1 MSDHAECEELAVGH
15 ALNALE
21 PGDEVSFL
29 AHLPGCARCARTV
42 TDTLAVMGQLAYAAE
57 PAEPPRAV
65 LAGILAA
72 AGADKRPMVLR
83 SVGPTRDV
91 PAPRVQTRSSREPQ
105 RPGAR
110 TVRRQAPWLV
120 AAAAVLVAVAL
131 AGWNVAL
138 RAVNT
143 PDGSDQA
150 AVLAAL
156 EQPGTRTVQLT
167 DNDGRARGTVLI
179 NGSRVDIAAHGLPA
193 NDPQRQIY
201 VLWELRPGATR
212 AVGTFDLATDGL
224 SVQQTGT
231 LQGRLADVSGFAV
244 TLEPGRTAPAE
255 GSGAVASGTVDVE
268 A

>member
-1 MSDHAECEELAVGH
+1 MSEHLAWEELAVGH
-15 ALNALE
+15 ALDALE
-21 PGDEVSFL
+21 PGEEVGFL
-29 AHLPGCARCARTV
+29 GHLPGCARCARTV
-42 TDTLAVMGQLAYAAE
+42 SDTWAVMAQLAYAAE

-65 LAGILAA
+65 LAGILAGV
-72 AGADKRPMVLR
+72 GADARPSPSR
-83 SVGPTRDV
+83 SVGHTRDV
-91 PAPRVQTRSSREPQ
+91 PVARVHREVRREPG
-105 RPGAR
+105 GAGSR
-110 TVRRQAPWLV
+110 TWRRQAPWLI

-138 RAVNT
+138 RAVDS

-193 NDPQRQIY
+193 NDPQRQVY
-201 VLWELRPGATR
+201 VLWELRPGSTR
-212 AVGTFDLATDGL
+212 AVGTFDVATPSL

-244 TLEPGRTAPAE
+244 TLERGRTAPAE
-255 GSGAVASGTVDVE
+255 GSGAVVSGTVDVE